1 MANERPRRR
10 RRTVN
15 ERGDDGGKSEQE
27 ATLQPIPEQTGPDLN
42 SKSATHVADI
52 VFRRPQQYNFPVIQ
66 FECHECL
73 ATCQQIRESLQ
84 ACPADVRPLVRIE
97 DQKLNLIGPHTKGQV
112 LLFESAA
119 MLDGDQRAPVSV
131 FSLYIPGDK
140 YIRWF
145 WTLMSPVGLL
155 ADLTKRNLVGPAEEI
170 PYYDNPPK
178 RSKTGVVLA
187 SRHHMLYT
195 FVAQSFRIV
204 TTFPES
210 SEYLTASQISD
221 VCPSIVEPK
230 TAHQRI
236 EAENDL
242 HVSHDVSIDGK
253 DLSDDRYL
261 LELHLAERALVSLV
275 GTCCAEYLL
284 IKRQYFRA
292 FSRDTILQAEK
303 VRRAAA
309 QNQNQQRKIT
319 PATPAPEA
327 AHDDNDEDD
336 EQSQADTPNSNSR
349 ATRSRARS
357 NSAPLARPV
366 NHQGARARAAQIG
379 ARNRALRVRTRN
391 AHIRAVEAQSG
402 WNFARAKKLVRGWEI
417 LGFLDEE
424 RVLAVFEGEDDGG
437 ETDEE

>member
-1 MANERPRRR
+1 MTNERPRRR

-15 ERGDDGGKSEQE
+15 DLGDDGGKSEQE
-27 ATLQPIPEQTGPDLN
+27 ATPQPVPEQTGPDLN

-66 FECHECL
+66 FECHNCL
-73 ATCQQIRESLQ
+73 ATCYHIRESLQ
-84 ACPADVRPLVRIE
+84 AGPADVRPLVRIE
-97 DQKLNLIGPHTKGQV
+97 DQELNLIGSHTKGQL

-119 MLDGDQRAPVSV
+119 MLDGDPAAPVSV
-131 FSLYIPGDK
+131 LSLYIPGHK
-140 YIRWF
+140 HIRWF

-155 ADLTKRNLVGPAEEI
+155 AELTKRNLVGPAKEI

-178 RSKTGVVLA
+178 RSKTGEVLA

-195 FVAQSFRIV
+195 FVAQSFRIA
-204 TTFPES
+204 TTFPDS
-210 SEYLTASQISD
+210 PEYMTASQISD

-275 GTCCAEYLL
+275 GTCCAKYLL

-309 QNQNQQRKIT
+309 QNQNQQREIT
-319 PATPAPEA
+319 PATTAPEA
-327 AHDDNDEDD
+327 AHDDEDD

-357 NSAPLARPV
+357 NSAPIARAK
-366 NHQGARARAAQIG
+366 NHHGARARAAQIG

-391 AHIRAVEAQSG
+391 AHIRAVEAQSA
-402 WNFARAKKLVRGWEI
+402 WSFARAKKLVRGWEI